1 MASSSSVSVSN
12 NHRFKSAFNEE
23 LYNTMVK
30 NKKVIAECC
39 IDLDE
44 DEYPEVKEGWRR
56 LSAPKQEISI
66 DVIHEFYANAVVT
79 EEEMEEAGRHTFRS
93 FVRGVPVDFSLEN
106 IRTAMH
112 FRAQVQGATTDFET
126 RMEHDQQLD
135 RVLADL
141 CMPGATWKLST
152 GQLRVPIQLRRQ
164 ELNPVARGWHEFSIH
179 SFIPSSNRS
188 EIPVIRAILIHCII
202 RGEDVRAEDI
212 IADKIVRMAQGIKE
226 KGKLGFPST
235 IYKLCKEAG
244 VPLREFR
251 RTRKIQ
257 AEKPITT
264 RRMESTRLPR
274 PVQQRQQGD
283 EEEDHPMP
291 QAKEGNKEGNEE
303 HGYDHDYHHQPDFEQ
318 QQPEYEQ
325 HQEFNEPPVQ
335 QPPLYHIPTYTY
347 QHQKDLDS
355 IETQLQNMMWYQQQ
369 TLESIS
375 KNQAEY
381 MAELRDIKGKQQE
394 LYENNDR
401 FYNQVRQEQREM
413 VQEIQQIKN
422 YQVNQTLVDSTRHKA
437 YLEDLAAMKAKQEE
451 FFSNQVTQYN
461 MIRQDQKLLGK
472 EILDVKKYQMSAV
485 TMGSGGSSSSPQPPP
500 PYELD
505 QALMKI
511 REQHA
516 NFTEITRQLRDWTR
530 NASARESYS
539 VWAHQQANPN
549 LVEMSSQKIVKQIYD
564 NIDHKRPMFRGLL
577 KSDLQPSNPAPP
589 PSSSKDPKDP
599 PK

>member
-1 MASSSSVSVSN
+1 MASSSSVSVFD
-12 NHRFKSAFNEE
+12 NHRFKTAFNEE
-23 LYNTMVK
+23 LYNTIVK

-44 DEYPEVKEGWRR
+44 DEYPEVKEQISLRGWRR

-66 DVIHEFYANAVVT
+66 DLIHEFYANAVVT
-79 EEEMEEAGRHTFRS
+79 EKKMEEAGWHTFRS
-93 FVRGVPVDFSLEN
+93 FIRGVPVDFSPGN
-106 IRTAMH
+106 IQT
-112 FRAQVQGATTDFET
+112 GAATDFKT
-126 RMEHDQQLD
+126 RKEHDQQLD
-135 RVLADL
+135 QVLADL
-141 CMPGATWKLST
+141 CMPGVTWKLST

-179 SFIPSSNRS
+179 SLIPSSNRS
-188 EIPVIRAILIHCII
+188 EIPVIRAILIHCIV

-251 RTRKIQ
+251 RSRKIQ
-257 AEKPITT
+257 AEKPITA

-274 PVQQRQQGD
+274 PVQRRQQED

-291 QAKEGNKEGNEE
+291 QAGEGNEE
-303 HGYDHDYHHQPDFEQ
+303 ENHQPEFEHHQD
-318 QQPEYEQ
+318 
-325 HQEFNEPPVQ
+325 FNEEQPVQ
-335 QPPLYHIPTYTY
+335 QPPLYHIPTYTD

-355 IETQLQNMMWYQQQ
+355 IENQLQNMMWYQQQ
-369 TLESIS
+369 ALENIS

-394 LYENNDR
+394 LYENNDK
-401 FYNQVRQEQREM
+401 FYNQVRQEQKEM

-422 YQVNQTLVDSTRHKA
+422 YQVNQTLAESTRHKA
-437 YLEDLAAMKAKQEE
+437 YLDELAAMKARQEE

-500 PYELD
+500 PPYEPD

-511 REQHA
+511 NEQHA
-516 NFTEITRQLRDWTR
+516 NFTEITRQLRD
-530 NASARESYS
+530 
-539 VWAHQQANPN
+539 
-549 LVEMSSQKIVKQIYD
+549 
-564 NIDHKRPMFRGLL
+564 
-577 KSDLQPSNPAPP
+577 
-589 PSSSKDPKDP
+589 
-599 PK
+599 